1 MADKK
6 EKAIKYFVTPA
17 LTSGKEGLFDSDKT
31 DLFIALNG
39 RSDIT
44 AALVASDQSKVDGT
58 VAEWAV
64 QPIAARAHM
73 IFAGY
78 SQVSFGGLRTACGI
92 FEMGLVAAYRYGARR
107 VTIPVSAN
115 QFRGDLEALTR
126 VLRCRVD
133 RFVEQHPDAALC
145 EVEILCNKSNL
156 KKIEQALEP
165 EGQLCD
171 KCFHKKTESKAS

>member
-1 MADKK
+1 MANSK
-6 EKAIKYFVTPA
+6 EKSIKFIVTPA
-17 LTSGKEGLFDSDKT
+17 LTSGQEGLFDADKT

-44 AALVASDQSKVDGT
+44 ASLVASDQSKVDAT

-64 QPIAARAHM
+64 QPIAARAHL

-92 FEMGLVAAYRYGARR
+92 FEMGLASAYRYGARR
-107 VTIPVSAN
+107 VTIPVSSN

-126 VLRCRVD
+126 VLRCRVE
-133 RFVEQHPDAALC
+133 RFVESHPDSALV
-145 EVEILCNKSNL
+145 EVEILCTKSNF
-156 KKIEQALEP
+156 KKVKQALEP
-165 EGQLCD
+165 NDQLCD
-171 KCFHKKTESKAS
+171 KCFHKQIDK